1 MILPPEGTNEEQTG
15 LLLPNSIIVGPRM
28 MLSPSA
34 SPAAHNMSSAASSEQ
49 TAGTVATAEKC
60 KSQVTASLYA
70 AAISTAGTTNPRRY
84 QLGSKLNS
92 FFN

>member
-15 LLLPNSIIVGPRM
+15 LLLPNPIIVGPTM

-49 TAGTVATAEKC
+49 TAGSVATAEKHKC
-60 KSQVTASLYA
+60 QSTASHA
-70 AAISTAGTTNPRRY
+70 ATKSTAGTTNPRRY